1 MHEDILKDC
10 GMQYWEETTNASRMI
25 GCKLFLPG
33 VGSGRGLVDPKIA
46 VLLQETFVQLS
57 SFQMAPPP
65 QEALDQLRK
74 RRRNQVNNC
83 TTEHGHRCHL
93 IRSIQV
99 YAFTDKSHMQSLIK
113 LPTVHVN

>member
-74 RRRNQVNNC
+74 RKRNQVNN
-83 TTEHGHRCHL
+83 
-93 IRSIQV
+93 
-99 YAFTDKSHMQSLIK
+99 
-113 LPTVHVN
+113 